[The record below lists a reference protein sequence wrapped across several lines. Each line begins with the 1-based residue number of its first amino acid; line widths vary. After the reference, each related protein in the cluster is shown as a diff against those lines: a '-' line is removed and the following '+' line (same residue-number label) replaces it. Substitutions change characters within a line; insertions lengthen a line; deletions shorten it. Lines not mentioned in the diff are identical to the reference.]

1 MCCEYFRLRGDI
13 LSQISFDE
21 LAASFRYQVVKT
33 WLFRSGLPQSKAA
46 LLLSAEAHDSGYVK
60 EPKKLSGSMLAAWG
74 KSRSTPYWAA
84 AAALSLLLKD
94 GWIPSTYSEWAGTA
108 YLLVREK
115 DSDDLDDYFHLLPEN
130 VDKMLAAGWIWA
142 AIMARKN
149 FVYEKK
155 SYTDAPG

>member
-1 MCCEYFRLRGDI
+1 M
-13 LSQISFDE
+13 SQISFDG
-21 LAASFRYQVVKT
+21 LATSFRYQVVKT

-46 LLLSAEAHDSGYVK
+46 QRLGAEAFDSGYMK
-60 EPKKLSGSMLAAWG
+60 EPKQLSGSMLATWG

-84 AAALSLLLKD
+84 SAALSLLLKD
-94 GWIPSTYSEWAGTA
+94 GWIPSTHSEWAGTA

-130 VDKMLAAGWIWA
+130 VDRMLAAGWLWA
-142 AIMARKN
+142 AIIARKF

-155 SYTDAPG
+155 AIRMPPVSFQDS

>member
-1 MCCEYFRLRGDI
+1 M
-13 LSQISFDE
+13 SQISFDG
-21 LAASFRYQVVKT
+21 LATSFRYQVVKT

-46 LLLSAEAHDSGYVK
+46 QRLGAEAFDSGYVK
-60 EPKKLSGSMLAAWG
+60 EPKQLSGSMLATWG

-84 AAALSLLLKD
+84 SAALSLLLKD

-130 VDKMLAAGWIWA
+130 VDRMLAAGWLWA
-142 AIMARKN
+142 AIIARKF
-149 FVYEKK
+149 FVYENND
-155 SYTDAPG
+155 YTGASG

>member
-21 LAASFRYQVVKT
+21 LATSFRYQVVKT

-108 YLLVREK
+108 YLLVRGK

-130 VDKMLAAGWIWA
+130 VDRMLAAGWIWA
-142 AIMARKN
+142 AIIARKN

>member
-1 MCCEYFRLRGDI
+1 
-13 LSQISFDE
+13 
-21 LAASFRYQVVKT
+21 
-33 WLFRSGLPQSKAA
+33 
-46 LLLSAEAHDSGYVK
+46 
-60 EPKKLSGSMLAAWG
+60 MLAAWG

-130 VDKMLAAGWIWA
+130 VDRTLAAGWIWA
-142 AIMARKN
+142 AIISRKI

-155 SYTDAPG
+155 AISGRLRPLQIF

>member
-1 MCCEYFRLRGDI
+1 M
-13 LSQISFDE
+13 SQISFEE
-21 LAASFRYQVVKT
+21 LATSFRYQVVKT

-46 LLLSAEAHDSGYVK
+46 LRLSAEAFDSGYVK
-60 EPKKLSGSMLAAWG
+60 EPKQLSGSMLAAWG

-84 AAALSLLLKD
+84 SAALSLLLKD
-94 GWIPSTYSEWAGTA
+94 GWIPSTYTEWAGTA
-108 YLLVREK
+108 YLLVRNK

-130 VDKMLAAGWIWA
+130 VDRMLAAGWILA
-142 AIMARKN
+142 AIITRKF